1 MRVVGP
7 EEDRREEDRL
17 EVDRPEG
24 DRLAVHMVSW
34 SAEW

>member
-7 EEDRREEDRL
+7 EEDRREDDRL